1 MARRDGL
8 ARFTE
13 AAAGLGVEVVAVRY
27 PEGTRTAVDAARAIG
42 CGVDQIVKSLVVVG
56 PDGPAVALTAGHH
69 RLDLERLG
77 VLIGGPARMAGAEE
91 ARAATGYSIG
101 GTPAFSADICTF
113 CPCWRTRSS
122 TARRARRTPVSRS
135 NPSAWS
141 ARPGPPPPTS
151 SCGRRTGRRGEMSL
165 RGHPR
170 RVVRAARVEPS
181 DSGATTG
188 SSLRLER

>member
-101 GTPAFSADICTF
+101 GTPPFGHVEVLTTFVDPSLLAHPVVYGAAGTPDACFAIEPERLVRSAGATPADF
-113 CPCWRTRSS
+113 VVRSQD
-122 TARRARRTPVSRS
+122 RA
-135 NPSAWS
+135 
-141 ARPGPPPPTS
+141 
-151 SCGRRTGRRGEMSL
+151 TGRDESPGSPATGR
-165 RGHPR
+165 
-170 RVVRAARVEPS
+170 
-181 DSGATTG
+181 SGGTC
-188 SSLRLER
+188 